1 MHYKTNWRLRLVAF
15 ALAFATVSVHAD
27 QTLIDRG
34 TRARSSDARWDGTL
48 SKERLGHLD
57 AMLKQ
62 YVEEGRIAGV
72 VALVLQK
79 GETVYEGVYGWSDK
93 EAKRPMAPDTL
104 FRIASQTKAL
114 TSAAILQL
122 AEEGK
127 LLLTSPVREFIPEFS
142 QTQVAV
148 EQDGTT
154 QFVPLK
160 RPITIRDLLTH
171 TSGYSY
177 GTEPHIAAL
186 YEAKGLGPAAGYGW
200 YTADKN
206 EPICETMAR
215 LGTLP
220 TIAQPGE
227 AYIYGYNTDIL
238 GCVIERASGQPLDVY
253 LRTKIIDPL
262 GMKDTYFFV
271 PKSERNRLAVVYASA
286 EGKAVRAPDGAKG
299 QGHYI
304 EGPRKNFAGGAGLIS
319 TARDYARFL
328 EMVRND
334 GTLDGRRILGPR
346 AAALMKTN
354 QVGTLHSRDGS
365 MGFGYG
371 FQTVERYG
379 ANGMEAPG
387 GFGWG
392 GAYGS
397 NYRVDPA
404 AGITMV
410 LMVQLMPNETDIIP
424 KFQALVYQALERD

>member
-1 MHYKTNWRLRLVAF
+1 MHYKSNWLLRFFAS
-15 ALAFATVSVHAD
+15 ALAFASVSVHAD

-34 TRARSSDARWDGTL
+34 TRDRSSDARWDGAL

-57 AMLKQ
+57 TMLKQ

-79 GETVYEGVYGWSDK
+79 GEPVYEGIYGWSDK

-148 EQDGTT
+148 QQDGET

-186 YEAKGLGPAAGYGW
+186 YEAKGLGPAAGFGW
-200 YTADKN
+200 YTADKD

-227 AYIYGYNTDIL
+227 AYVYGYNTDIL
-238 GCVIERASGQPLDVY
+238 GCVVERASGQPLDRY

-262 GMKDTYFFV
+262 GLKDTYFFV

-286 EGKAVRAPDGAKG
+286 EGQAVRAQDGAKG
-299 QGHYI
+299 QGHYVD
-304 EGPRKNFAGGAGLIS
+304 GPRKSFAGGAGLIS

-334 GTLDGRRILGPR
+334 GMLDGRRILGPR

-354 QVGTLHSRDGS
+354 QVGTLHARDGS
-365 MGFGYG
+365 MGFGYA

-404 AGITMV
+404 SGITMV
-410 LMVQLMPNETDIIP
+410 LMIQLMPNHTDIIQ
-424 KFQALVYQALERD
+424 KFQTLVYQALETD

>member
-1 MHYKTNWRLRLVAF
+1 MLGKSEWLSRSFASVLVF
-15 ALAFATVSVHAD
+15 ASVSVHAD
-27 QTLIDRG
+27 QPLSDRAVQ
-34 TRARSSDARWDGTL
+34 ARSIDARWDGTL
-48 SKERLGHLD
+48 SKDRLGHLD

-62 YVEEGRIAGV
+62 YVDEGRVAGV
-72 VALVLQK
+72 VALVLQN
-79 GETVYEGVYGWSDK
+79 GETIYEGVHGWSDK
-93 EAKRPMAPDTL
+93 EAQRPMAPDTL

-114 TSAAILQL
+114 TSAAVLQL

-127 LLLTSPVREFIPEFS
+127 LLLTSPVSDFIPEFS
-142 QTQVAV
+142 QAQVAV
-148 EQDGTT
+148 QQDGGT

-186 YEAKGLGPAAGYGW
+186 YETKGLGPAAGFGW

-220 TIAQPGE
+220 TVAQPGE
-227 AYIYGYNTDIL
+227 AYVYGYSTDIL
-238 GCVIERASGQPLDVY
+238 GCVVERASGQPFDVY
-253 LRTKIIDPL
+253 LRTKIIEPV

-271 PKSERNRLAVVYASA
+271 PQSERKRLAAVYASTDS
-286 EGKAVRAPDGAKG
+286 EVVRAPDGSKG
-299 QGHYI
+299 QGHYV
-304 EGPRKNFAGGAGLIS
+304 EGPRKSFSGGAGLVS

-354 QVGTLHSRDGS
+354 QVGMLHSRDGGL
-365 MGFGYG
+365 GFGYG

-379 ANGMEAPG
+379 ANGLEAPG

-397 NYRVDPA
+397 NYRVDPES
-404 AGITMV
+404 GITMV
-410 LMVQLMPNETDIIP
+410 LMMQLMPNRTDIIQ
-424 KFQALVYQALERD
+424 KFQTLVYQALEKD

>member
-1 MHYKTNWRLRLVAF
+1 MHYKSNWRIRFF
-15 ALAFATVSVHAD
+15 ASVLAFASVSVHAD
-27 QTLIDRG
+27 QTLIDEG
-34 TRARSSDARWDGTL
+34 ARARSSDAKWDGTL
-48 SKERLGHLD
+48 SKERLGQLD

-127 LLLTSPVREFIPEFS
+127 LLLTSPVKEFIPEFS

-227 AYIYGYNTDIL
+227 AFVYGYNTDIL
-238 GCVIERASGQPLDVY
+238 GCVVERASGQPLDMY

-271 PKSERNRLAVVYASA
+271 PKSERNRLAVLYASA
-286 EGKAVRAPDGAKG
+286 EGKAVRAQDGAKG
-299 QGHYI
+299 QGHYVD
-304 EGPRKNFAGGAGLIS
+304 GPRKSFAGGAGLIS

-354 QVGTLHSRDGS
+354 QVGMLHSRDGS

-404 AGITMV
+404 SGITMV
-410 LMVQLMPNETDIIP
+410 LMIQLMPNHTDVIQ
-424 KFQALVYQALERD
+424 KFQTLVYQAIEKD

>member
-1 MHYKTNWRLRLVAF
+1 MFMHHTSNSLSRFLAAALLF
-15 ALAFATVSVHAD
+15 ASTSVYAD
-27 QTLIDRG
+27 QPVLERTG
-34 TRARSSDARWDGTL
+34 HAQWGGTL
-48 SKERLGHLD
+48 SKERLKLVD

-62 YVEEGRIAGV
+62 YVDEGRIAGV
-72 VALVLQK
+72 VAIVLQN
-79 GETVYEGVYGWSDK
+79 GETAYEGAHGWSDR
-93 EAKRPMAPDTL
+93 EAKRPMAANTL

-114 TSAAILQL
+114 TSAAVLQL

-127 LLLTSPVREFIPEFS
+127 LRLTSPVSDFIPEFS
-142 QTQVAV
+142 QAQVAV
-148 EQDGTT
+148 QQDGET

-186 YEAKGLGPAAGYGW
+186 YEAKGLGPAAGFGW
-200 YTADKN
+200 YTADKD

-227 AYIYGYNTDIL
+227 AFIYGYNTDIL
-238 GCVIERASGQPLDVY
+238 GCVVERASGQPLDVY
-253 LRTKIIDPL
+253 LKTKITDPL

-286 EGKAVRAPDGAKG
+286 DGKAVRAQDGAKG
-299 QGHYI
+299 QGHYVD
-304 EGPRKNFAGGAGLIS
+304 GPRKSFAGGAGLIS

-354 QVGTLHSRDGS
+354 QVGMLHSPDGG
-365 MGFGYG
+365 MGFGFG

-404 AGITMV
+404 SGITMV
-410 LMVQLMPNETDIIP
+410 LMIQLMPNHTDIIQ
-424 KFQALVYQALERD
+424 KFQTLVYQALETGE

>member
-1 MHYKTNWRLRLVAF
+1 MNNKSKSLLRFF
-15 ALAFATVSVHAD
+15 APVLIFASVSVHAD
-27 QTLIDRG
+27 QTLIERTAG
-34 TRARSSDARWDGTL
+34 ARSSDAQWGGTL
-48 SKERLGHLD
+48 SKDRLELVD

-62 YVEEGRIAGV
+62 YVDEGRIAGV
-72 VALVLQK
+72 VALVLQN
-79 GETVYEGVYGWSDK
+79 GETVYEGVHGWSDK

-114 TSAAILQL
+114 TSAAVLQL

-127 LLLTSPVREFIPEFS
+127 LRLMSPVSDFIPEFS
-142 QTQVAV
+142 QAQVAV
-148 EQDGTT
+148 QQDGET

-177 GTEPHIAAL
+177 GTEPHISAL
-186 YEAKGLGPAAGYGW
+186 YEAKGLGPAAGFGW
-200 YTADKN
+200 YTADKD
-206 EPICETMAR
+206 EPICDTMAR
-215 LGTLP
+215 LGSLP
-220 TIAQPGE
+220 TVAQPGE
-227 AYIYGYNTDIL
+227 AYVYGYSTDIL
-238 GCVIERASGQPLDVY
+238 GCVVERASGLPLDAY

-286 EGKAVRAPDGAKG
+286 EGKAVRAQEGAKG
-299 QGHYI
+299 QGHYV
-304 EGPRKNFAGGAGLIS
+304 EGPRKSFAGGAGLIS

-346 AAALMKTN
+346 AVALMKTN

-404 AGITMV
+404 SGITMV
-410 LMVQLMPNETDIIP
+410 LMIQLMPNHTDIIQ
-424 KFQALVYQALERD
+424 KFQTLVYQAIEKD